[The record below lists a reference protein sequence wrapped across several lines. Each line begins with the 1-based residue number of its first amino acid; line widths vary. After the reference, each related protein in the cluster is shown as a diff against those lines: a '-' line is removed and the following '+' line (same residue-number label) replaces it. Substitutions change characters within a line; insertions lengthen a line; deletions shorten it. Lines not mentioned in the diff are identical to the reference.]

1 MTKEKQPP
9 QASSGRM
16 TKERFEKMKEI
27 RNELLNF
34 KESPLYEYRTKNKYF
49 PVVGEGS
56 HVAHIMFIGEAP
68 GKNEAQTGRPFCGRA
83 GALLDELLLS
93 ISLPRENVYI
103 TNIVKDRPPENRDPT
118 PEEIKFYA
126 PFLDRQLSIIKPHVI
141 VTLGRFS
148 MEYIMTRYGLARR
161 LGSIGA
167 IHGELFIATL
177 PYGKVLLMP
186 MYHPAASIYNKG
198 TKKYLEEDFKKLKKS
213 LDELP
218 KS

>member
-1 MTKEKQPP
+1 MISKNKTKLL
-9 QASSGRM
+9 
-16 TKERFEKMKEI
+16 KEI
-27 RNELLNF
+27 CDEVWNCTD
-34 KESPLYEYRTKNKYF
+34 SPLYAYRKENNYY
-49 PVVGEGS
+49 PVLGEGS
-56 HVAHIMFIGEAP
+56 HDAYAIFVGEAP